1 MIHNNERTVNYYTLS
16 PKADFKKSFSGLCIC
31 NIQQC
36 LEEIFLHFRNDS
48 DNIKQTQMAS
58 DTEVC
63 DMSTWLINPLIAVP

>member
-1 MIHNNERTVNYYTLS
+1 MKRTSTTLS
-16 PKADFKKSFSGLCIC
+16 PKADFKNLSHAFVY

-36 LEEIFLHFRNDS
+36 LEEIFFHLENDS

-63 DMSTWLINPLIAVP
+63 DMSTWLINPINAVP